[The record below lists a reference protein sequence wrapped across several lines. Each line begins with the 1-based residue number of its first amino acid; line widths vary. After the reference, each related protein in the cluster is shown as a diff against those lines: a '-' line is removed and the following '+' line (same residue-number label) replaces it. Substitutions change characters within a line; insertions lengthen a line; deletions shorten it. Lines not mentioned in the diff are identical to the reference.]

1 MWRRVSPRFRRLF
14 PWQMLSLVLSFV
26 TGGLLFYMQPLR
38 YWGKVFFWTKFVM
51 MGLAGVNA
59 IVFHLT
65 TYRSVARWDND
76 PVPPFRA
83 RWPASCHRPVGG
95 GRGVRTV
102 DRLRLADLPV
112 GAEPDVSRADL
123 SVDEPPSAQRIHS
136 RERVRESVNNLVH
149 LLSMVTFIGALAVVD
164 LRLLNT
170 GMRQQPL
177 KQVAQPA
184 LPWLSAASWGCSSQ
198 DSSRSPGRPW
208 RGTPTASSG

>member
-1 MWRRVSPRFRRLF
+1 MTTLHTLFEWLEALPTATALRESDYGYPYLLAGHVVGMLFFAGLILMMDLRLAGLAHVETRVSQIQKRLF

-83 RWPASCHRPVGG
+83 R
-95 GRGVRTV
+95 
-102 DRLRLADLPV
+102 LA
-112 GAEPDVSRADL
+112 GIL
-123 SVDEPPSAQRIHS
+123 SIVLWA
-136 RERVRESVNNLVH
+136 
-149 LLSMVTFIGALAVVD
+149 AVVVFG
-164 LRLLNT
+164 RLT
-170 GMRQQPL
+170 
-177 KQVAQPA
+177 AYD
-184 LPWLSAASWGCSSQ
+184 WLTYQ
-198 DSSRSPGRPW
+198 
-208 RGTPTASSG
+208 